1 MKYIDILKDSFVEAI
16 SNSEIK
22 FSDKNRKLSELDYF
36 EAYLIFIDNSIHY
49 SRFSITI
56 KDFHIKGKYLNEKV
70 NKWANYGKI
79 RICIQ

>member
-36 EAYLIFIDNSIHY
+36 DAYLIFIDNSIHY

-56 KDFHIKGKYLNEKV
+56 KDCHIKGNILMKKLII
-70 NKWANYGKI
+70 WANYGKI